1 MDIDVEEDMEII
13 GRAAFGFVNSVI
25 IFVIVVLSIAAFRI
39 WSKEV
44 KLQKKSDIEDHLK
57 NNPEL
62 SKSKITVF
70 FNRTRYMLSTFGSGH
85 FIGTGTVFMR
95 V

>member
-1 MDIDVEEDMEII
+1 MEII

-44 KLQKKSDIEDHLK
+44 KLQKKSDIEVHLK
-57 NNPEL
+57 NNLEL

-70 FNRTRYMLSTFGSGH
+70 FNRTIYMLSTFGSGH
-85 FIGTGTVFMR
+85 VIGTGTVFMR